1 MANTLLYF
9 VLMTV
14 FLLFSVSKIW
24 WETANKR
31 RVYTTKEWL
40 DKAFESGTAL
50 LRIGFNE
57 NQEYFESY
65 FLL

>member
-14 FLLFSVSKIW
+14 FLLFNIIKIW

-31 RVYTTKEWL
+31 RAE
-40 DKAFESGTAL
+40 
-50 LRIGFNE
+50 
-57 NQEYFESY
+57 
-65 FLL
+65 

>member
-14 FLLFSVSKIW
+14 FLLFSVFKIW

-31 RVYTTKEWL
+31 RAYTTKEWL
-40 DKAFESGTAL
+40 DKAFESGAAL
-50 LRIGFNE
+50 LN
-57 NQEYFESY
+57 SY
-65 FLL
+65 R